1 MSKSVGLNLL
11 PTGAQ
16 TQLQLAAALLLLI
29 VGVAVLL
36 LVVPVVEV
44 RALASARMLHGPVS
58 SNVAA
63 SPATSLLE
71 VEEAKARQ
79 YRLLPLPQQA
89 WPPQTAVVNRDPPS
103 VFGVF
108 CITTIP
114 LESSK
119 SSRSSVGVS

>member
-16 TQLQLAAALLLLI
+16 TQLQLAEALLLLI

-36 LVVPVVEV
+36 LVVPAVEV
-44 RALASARMLHGPVS
+44 RVLASARMLHGPVS

-79 YRLLPLPQQA
+79 YKHCLYHSRLGLRKQ
-89 WPPQTAVVNRDPPS
+89 PS
-103 VFGVF
+103 
-108 CITTIP
+108 
-114 LESSK
+114 
-119 SSRSSVGVS
+119 